1 MVKKTEDEELE
12 EVIRTRRC
20 VICEAILQNA
30 RTPEQI
36 RKVAASLGAAEA
48 EYSDDPVVLKV
59 LADYWAGDE
68 CE

>member
-12 EVIRTRRC
+12 EVIRNRRC
-20 VICEAILQNA
+20 VICDAILQNA

-36 RKVAASLGAAEA
+36 RTVAASLGAA

-59 LADYWAGDE
+59 LADYWAGA
-68 CE
+68 